1 MKRTLSLRLLP
12 CTALCA
18 LSALLC
24 AAPTAAQAA
33 DDQAGLTARK
43 MWTLARLGE
52 TAISPDGSLA
62 AVTVTH
68 FDIEENRSATDIWLV
83 PTKGGKARPL
93 TGRRSPTG
101 TATSTTANLIFS
113 RWP

>member
-83 PTKGGKARPL
+83 HTKADQRQSGRQL
-93 TGRRSPTG
+93 THLQSRRSQHRIPLQ
-101 TATSTTANLIFS
+101 A
-113 RWP
+113 RR